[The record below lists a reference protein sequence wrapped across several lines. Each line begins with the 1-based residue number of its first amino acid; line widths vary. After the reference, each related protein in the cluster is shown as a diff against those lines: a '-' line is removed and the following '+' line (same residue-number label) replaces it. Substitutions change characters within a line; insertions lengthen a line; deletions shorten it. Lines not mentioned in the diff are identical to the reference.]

1 MDGILL
7 PLWLGTAGMTIGTIV
22 ILLLGTRIPKGERH
36 HVVPSAGVTAI
47 AAVAYYA
54 MTQGMF
60 MVEVAGREDVFAARY
75 LDWLFTTPL
84 LLLGLL
90 LVAMPNKDSARDRGG
105 IIGGVLGA
113 DVFMIATGY
122 LAAVSPN
129 DTARYVFYTVSCI
142 AFLAIVVTIW
152 GVVRRAA
159 VTSRTAAVYDRLLIL
174 LTVLWFIYPVLW
186 LLGTEG
192 LEVLSLAGEVWVFA
206 AIDVTAKALFG
217 ILLVTGVAK
226 LPASKL

>member
-1 MDGILL
+1 MT
-7 PLWLGTAGMTIGTIV
+7 PLWLGTVGMTIGTIV
-22 ILLLGTRIPKGERH
+22 ILLLASRMPKGELH

-54 MTQGMF
+54 MTQEMF

-75 LDWLFTTPL
+75 MDWLFTTPL

-90 LVAMPNKDSARDRGG
+90 LVAMPNTESARDRGG
-105 IIGGVLGA
+105 IIGGVLGV

-122 LAAVSPN
+122 LAAIAPN
-129 DTARYVFYTVSCI
+129 DTARYVFYTVSSV
-142 AFLAIVVTIW
+142 AFLAIVVTLW

-159 VTSRTAAVYDRLLIL
+159 VTSRTDAVYNKLLPL
-174 LTVLWFIYPVLW
+174 LTVLWFIYPILW

-192 LEVLSLAGEVWVFA
+192 FEVLSLTGEVWVFA
-206 AIDVTAKALFG
+206 IIDVSAKVLFG

-226 LPASKL
+226 VPAAKL